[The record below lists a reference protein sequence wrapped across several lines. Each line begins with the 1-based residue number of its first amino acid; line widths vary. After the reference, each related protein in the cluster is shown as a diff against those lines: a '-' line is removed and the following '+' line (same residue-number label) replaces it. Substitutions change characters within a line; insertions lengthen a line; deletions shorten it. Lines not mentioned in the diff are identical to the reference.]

1 MHCALQCF
9 PDMLNERLVQYRR
22 ARFYLIREVPVFRAQ
37 YMFYCALIRIY
48 HILNLMRSNY
58 FKLGCSA
65 WLVPSFFISILPQT
79 FNLAKFND
87 ALIILIERIFF
98 CTAIWIDACENYA
111 SQKWCGP
118 KCCNSF
124 WCDLKCT
131 NFNWYIDTI
140 QSIQNHST
148 KLQNFNPSI
157 NPRSCKT

>member
-1 MHCALQCF
+1 MSATHYS
-9 PDMLNERLVQYRR
+9 YR
-22 ARFYLIREVPVFRAQ
+22 
-37 YMFYCALIRIY
+37 
-48 HILNLMRSNY
+48 
-58 FKLGCSA
+58 
-65 WLVPSFFISILPQT
+65 T
-79 FNLAKFND
+79 D
-87 ALIILIERIFF
+87 FF

-157 NPRSCKT
+157 HQSIHGVVKLNIKTKYFNTYRNQYKSHKSSFKKCVKLFGLYPLHWEFFHQLFTNL